1 MIYSIVD
8 IRIGRPKNKKVFYK
22 SKEDTCN
29 YFGWYI
35 NEETKLS
42 YELAY
47 DELCKA
53 IECYNKTKRPV
64 YISMN
69 YHRYEKFSI
78 EHLLYLKE
86 DYKQR
91 LNNYK

>member
-1 MIYSIVD
+1 MIYSITD
-8 IRIGRPKNKKVFYK
+8 IRIGRPKNNKLSWQTDNCY
-22 SKEDTCN
+22 

-35 NEETKLS
+35 NEDLKLS

-47 DELCKA
+47 NELCKA
-53 IECYNKTKRPV
+53 IECYNKTKRPI

-69 YHRYEKFSI
+69 YHGFEKFSI

-86 DYKQR
+86 DYNKR
-91 LNNYK
+91 LKEY